1 MRLSQISKI
10 VGVGFS
16 RKLLGAVAGV
26 LLIAGATMPSAKSED
41 KTIRIGALYP
51 LSGAVAKSGEDTL
64 NAIKLAVDVINGK
77 YPDSHLPFAK
87 PGGLPALGGAK
98 IELLTADHQASP
110 EIGAAEAE
118 RMISQDKVVA
128 LIGTYLSSVASTV
141 SQVAERNEIPFMT
154 GDAEATPLTE
164 RGYKWLFRTTPT
176 SLNQAKDFFVFL
188 RDLNTKRDE
197 KIKTIAVVHENTLWG
212 QEFGTAMESYFKD
225 FPEFKLLANI
235 GYQQGTTDV
244 TSEVQRLISLKP
256 DVVVHASYDAEAILF
271 AKTYKQFN
279 FAPQGILAIGA
290 AFTSNAFRNALK
302 DDANFFIV
310 REHWA
315 LDLAGRNPLIAEVG
329 KLYQDKYNKAMDGA
343 PARSFQAMMT
353 LADAI
358 NRAGSTEPEA
368 IQKALQTTNLPPTSL
383 IMPWEGVQFDA
394 KGQNTKTRGIFV
406 QTINGAPATVW
417 PFDMAQGKLVWPKPM
432 AQ

>member
-1 MRLSQISKI
+1 MGRDRAVKAADGHFLRSLGT
-10 VGVGFS
+10 VFCAA
-16 RKLLGAVAGV
+16 LLGVAAISSARSAEAV
-26 LLIAGATMPSAKSED
+26 
-41 KTIRIGALYP
+41 RIGAIYP

-64 NAIKLAVDVINGK
+64 NAIQLAVDVINGK
-77 YPDSHLPFAK
+77 YSETHLPFAK
-87 PGGLPALGGAK
+87 PGGLPGLKGAK

-118 RMISQDKVVA
+118 RMISQKKVDA

-141 SQVAERNEIPFMT
+141 STVAERSEVPFMT

-176 SLNQAKDFFVFL
+176 SRDQAKDFFVFL
-188 RDLNTKRDE
+188 RDLNSKREE

-212 QEFGTAMESYFKD
+212 QEFGASMEAFFKE
-225 FPEFKLLANI
+225 FSEFKMAANI

-271 AKTYKQFN
+271 AKTYKQYGFR
-279 FAPQGILAIGA
+279 PQGVLAIGA
-290 AFTSNAFRNALK
+290 AFSSTAFRNALK
-302 DDANFFIV
+302 DDANYYLV

-315 LDLAGRNPLIAEVG
+315 LDLAGKNPLIAEVG
-329 KLYQDKYNKAMDGA
+329 KLYQERYNKAMDGA
-343 PARSFQAMMT
+343 PARAFLAMMT
-353 LADAI
+353 LADAF
-358 NRAGSTEPEA
+358 NRAGSKDPA
-368 IQKALQTTNLPPTSL
+368 AVQKALKSTDLPPESL
-383 IMPWEGVQFDA
+383 IMPWDGVKFDG
-394 KGQNTKTRGIFV
+394 KGQNTKARGIFV
-406 QTINGAPATVW
+406 QTLAGKPATVW
-417 PFDMAQGKLVWPKPM
+417 PFEMAQSKLVWPKPA

>member
-1 MRLSQISKI
+1 MRRRSIVTRVKRGFFGKLSILF
-10 VGVGFS
+10 GTA
-16 RKLLGAVAGV
+16 LMVAGTAS
-26 LLIAGATMPSAKSED
+26 IAPAQSQE
-41 KTIRIGALYP
+41 TIRIGALYP

-64 NAIKLAVDVINGK
+64 NAIRLAVDVINGK
-77 YPDSHLPFAK
+77 YPDSNLPFAK
-87 PGGLPALGGAK
+87 TGGLPNLKGAK
-98 IELLTADHQASP
+98 IELITADHQASP
-110 EIGAAEAE
+110 EVGAAEAE
-118 RMISQDKVVA
+118 RMITQRKVAA

-154 GDAEATPLTE
+154 GDSEATPLTE

-176 SLNQAKDFFVFL
+176 SLNQARDFFVFL
-188 RDLNTKRDE
+188 RDMNTKRDQ
-197 KIKTIAVVHENTLWG
+197 KIKTIAIVHENTLWG
-212 QEFGTAMESYFKD
+212 QEFGTSMESYFKE
-225 FPEFKLLANI
+225 FPEFTMAANI

-271 AKTYKQFN
+271 AKTYKQYN

-290 AFTSNAFRNALK
+290 AFSSTAFRNALK
-302 DDANFFIV
+302 DDANFFMV

-315 LDLAGRNPLIAEVG
+315 LDLAGTNPLIAEVG
-329 KLYQDKYNKAMDGA
+329 KMYQDKYNKAMDGA

-358 NRAGSTEPEA
+358 NRAGSIEPAA
-368 IQKALQTTNLPPTSL
+368 IQKALQTTDLPPASL
-383 IMPWEGVQFDA
+383 IMPWEGVKFDA

-406 QTINGAPATVW
+406 QTINGKPATVW
-417 PFDMAQGKLVWPKPM
+417 PFDMAQSKLTWPKPAM
-432 AQ
+432 